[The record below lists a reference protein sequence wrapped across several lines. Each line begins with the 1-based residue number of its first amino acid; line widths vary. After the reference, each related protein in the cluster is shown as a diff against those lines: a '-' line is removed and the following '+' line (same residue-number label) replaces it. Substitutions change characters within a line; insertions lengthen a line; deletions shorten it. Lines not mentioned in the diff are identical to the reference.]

1 MKVHELI
8 AKLKNLPQ
16 DVEVYTSSTEGC
28 PECNPECFE
37 HYASVIG
44 AEYHEPQRAPYPNHD
59 IKKSIVVIS

>member
-16 DVEVYTSSTEGC
+16 YAEVYKSSNEGC

-37 HYASVIG
+37 SYNYVSGVEH
-44 AEYHEPQRAPYPNHD
+44 HEPGCAPYPNHY
-59 IKKSIVVIS
+59 IKKEIVVI

>member
-16 DVEVYTSSTEGC
+16 YAEVYKSSTEGC

-37 HYASVIG
+37 HYNYVSGV
-44 AEYHEPQRAPYPNHD
+44 EHHEPGCAPYPNHY
-59 IKKSIVVIS
+59 IKKEIVVI